1 MQPGPLNPASLPP
14 GARVGPWRIVD
25 RRGSGTYGAV
35 YLAEGVAPEAT
46 GRVALKLAHH
56 PWNARFGREAELL
69 ARLRHPCV
77 PRLFDQGEWLS
88 SANLPH
94 LYLAM
99 ELVEGIPLY
108 EWAQAV
114 RPSSR
119 QVLQVLAG
127 LARALEATHAVGGV
141 HRDVKGD
148 NVLVRLADSQPFL
161 IDFGS
166 GYYEGAP
173 SLTWQ
178 VFPPQTPAYRSP
190 EAYRFA
196 LDILKS
202 PVKVYSPGPAED
214 VLALGVTGYKLVTG
228 EYPPVPE
235 PLDPRFHVWRTEGPG
250 PQPAHELNP
259 HCAPELIAL
268 ISRMLSRQPRARGSA
283 RELAE
288 SLERAA
294 RKAGPQADAPLFPGE
309 ARRPLAVAPRA
320 SNFRS
325 EDPSWR
331 PRLAMASAAGVLVLG
346 ALWVMDRWGR
356 ERAARAEEAGDAGT
370 VTVGDSVLTAP
381 MTSTHTPSAGTA
393 ITLDMP
399 DEPFPGQVRPDARSQ
414 CPFKDVV
421 AINGG
426 CWVEV
431 KGKPENCEAFSYVYK
446 GACYQ
451 PVFRRRPATS
461 GPTESPDGGSE
472 SPGP

>member
-1 MQPGPLNPASLPP
+1 
-14 GARVGPWRIVD
+14 VGPWRIVD
-25 RRGSGTYGAV
+25 RRGCGTYGAV
-35 YLAEGVAPEAT
+35 YLAEGVAPEAS

-69 ARLRHPCV
+69 ARLSHPCV
-77 PRLFDQGEWLS
+77 PRLLDQGEWLS

-108 EWAQAV
+108 EWAHAV

-127 LARALEATHAVGGV
+127 LARALEATHAMGGV

-148 NVLVRLADSQPFL
+148 NVLVRLSDGQPFL

-214 VLALGVTGYKLVTG
+214 IFALGVTGYRLVTG

-259 HCAPELIAL
+259 HCAPELSAL
-268 ISRMLSRQPRARGSA
+268 ISRMLSRQPKARGSA

-288 SLERAA
+288 ALERAA
-294 RKAGPQADAPLFPGE
+294 KKPEPEADAPLFSGA
-309 ARRPLAVAPRA
+309 ARKPVAVAPR
-320 SNFRS
+320 SSHFQP

-331 PRLAMASAAGVLVLG
+331 PRLALASAAGLLVLG
-346 ALWVMDRWGR
+346 ALWVVDRWGW
-356 ERAARAEEAGDAGT
+356 ERAARHEEAEDAGT
-370 VTVGDSVLTAP
+370 VAVGDSVPATP
-381 MTSTHTPSAGTA
+381 VPSTHALSAGTA
-393 ITLDMP
+393 IALEMP
-399 DEPFPGQVRPDARSQ
+399 DKPFPRQLRPDARGQ
-414 CPFKDVV
+414 CPNKSLV

-426 CWVEV
+426 CWFQVT
-431 KGKPENCEAFSYVYK
+431 GKKEDCQVYSYVYK

-451 PVFRRRPATS
+451 PIYRAQSPATS
-461 GPTESPDGGSE
+461 GPTESLDGGSE
-472 SPGP
+472 SSDP